1 MVELDKKG
9 EAFIFEKLNSD
20 VLTGTDYSTGN
31 ILGGGRFG
39 VFRFRRGAR
48 LPAKTRSA
56 FLRGHTLEIFRN
68 ELVGESKISKYAMT
82 NPLGRKHEIQ
92 IQNPN
97 DKRNL
102 KHKHGGIRGAHR
114 GGWVL

>member
-39 VFRFRRGAR
+39 VFQFRRGAR
-48 LPAKTRSA
+48 LPAITRSA
-56 FLRGHTLEIFRN
+56 FLRGHTLEILRN
-68 ELVGESKISKYAMT
+68 ELVG
-82 NPLGRKHEIQ
+82 G
-92 IQNPN
+92 IQN
-97 DKRNL
+97 L
-102 KHKHGGIRGAHR
+102 
-114 GGWVL
+114 